1 MENLLTLP
9 NLVMV
14 TLALLLCFFIYKFIE
29 ISQENKKL
37 SEQNA
42 TDTANLKSAEDAL
55 TKNSEY
61 IKTLQD
67 KLNEFNTERTSLVSE
82 RDRLSFDNVRLV
94 NELSELKVKFDE
106 AVSSVNSLNAM
117 NASLRS
123 DIESNK
129 VLNQELQKRFDTSYR
144 ELQEQLKVMGHNL
157 VKAGTED
164 LSKTSKENFTQV
176 VNPLKE
182 ELINFKNFIAAT
194 QENNAKRSGEL
205 QKEIKILEESHSTLS
220 KQAEELTKALRS
232 GGKSQGMWGEL
243 QLERVLNASG
253 LRLGIEYER
262 EVAGDRS
269 LGERGRPDA
278 VVRLPDKHCLII
290 DAKCSLT
297 AYTAFINA
305 ENENEKTSA
314 MKAHIDSINSHLNE
328 LIKKDYSSYESLNSP
343 SFVFMF
349 VPVDAALTDAL
360 YADSALY
367 DRAAQNKIF
376 LVSPSTL
383 LPALRVV
390 GNLWVLAEQSD
401 RMRTLAAYAQKI
413 NAKFSNV
420 IDSCEKISSAEKKL
434 RDSVDELENRLYK
447 GKGNFKSMI
456 DRFDANSSRELKS
469 LDNDTVIDADRSAD
483 ENNRTD
489 TAAVGFTI
497 DSEN

>member
-9 NLVMV
+9 NLVISV
-14 TLALLLCFFIYKFIE
+14 LALLLCFFIYKFIE
-29 ISQENKKL
+29 ITKENSKL
-37 SEQNA
+37 SEQSA
-42 TDTANLKSAEDAL
+42 TDAANLKAAEDSL
-55 TKNSEY
+55 TNSNNY
-61 IKTLQD
+61 LKSLQD
-67 KLNEFNTERTSLVSE
+67 QLSNFNQERTALISE
-82 RDRLSFDNVRLV
+82 RDRLLFDNNRL
-94 NELSELKVKFDE
+94 NSEDAQLKTKLDE
-106 AVSSVNSLNAM
+106 ALTQVNSLNAM

-129 VLNQELQKRFDTSYR
+129 VLNQELQKRFDTSYK

-164 LSKTSKENFTQV
+164 LSKTSKENFSQV

-182 ELINFKNFIAAT
+182 ELVNFKNFIAAT

-278 VVRLPDKHCLII
+278 VVRLPDN
-290 DAKCSLT
+290 KCSLT
-297 AYTAFINA
+297 AYTSFINA
-305 ENENEKTSA
+305 QSENEKNTA
-314 MKAHIDSINSHLNE
+314 MKAHIDSLNSHLNE

-401 RMRTLAAYAQKI
+401 RMRALASFAQKI
-413 NAKFSNV
+413 NAKFNNV
-420 IDSCEKISSAEKKL
+420 IDSCEKITTAEKKL

-456 DRFDANSSRELKS
+456 DKFDANSSRELKA
-469 LDNDTVIDADRSAD
+469 LENDKVIDVEGETKEEDKTEGPS
-483 ENNRTD
+483 
-489 TAAVGFTI
+489 VGFTI
-497 DSEN
+497 DN

>member
-9 NLVMV
+9 NLVIGV
-14 TLALLLCFFIYKFIE
+14 LALLLCFFIYKFLE
-29 ISQENKKL
+29 ITKENSKL
-37 SEQNA
+37 AEQSA
-42 TDTANLKSAEDAL
+42 TDAANLKAAEDSL
-55 TKNSEY
+55 TKSNNYLKS
-61 IKTLQD
+61 LQD
-67 KLNEFNTERTSLVSE
+67 ELTNFNQERTALISE
-82 RDRLSFDNVRLV
+82 RDRLLFDNNRLT
-94 NELSELKVKFDE
+94 SEDAQLKTKLDE
-106 AVSSVNSLNAM
+106 ALTQVNTLNAM

-129 VLNQELQKRFDTSYR
+129 VLNQELQKRFDTSYK

-164 LSKTSKENFTQV
+164 LSKTTKENFTQV

-182 ELINFKNFIAAT
+182 ELINFKNFIAQT
-194 QENNAKRSGEL
+194 QESNAKRSGEL

-278 VVRLPDKHCLII
+278 VVRLPDNHCLII

-297 AYTAFINA
+297 AYTSFINA
-305 ENENEKTSA
+305 QNENEKNTA
-314 MKAHIDSINSHLNE
+314 MKAHIDSLNSHLNE

-360 YADSALY
+360 YADSSLY

-401 RMRTLAAYAQKI
+401 RMRALASFAQKI
-413 NAKFSNV
+413 NAKFNNV
-420 IDSCEKISSAEKKL
+420 IDSCEKITTAEKKL

-456 DRFDANSSRELKS
+456 DKFDANSSRELKA
-469 LDNDTVIDADRSAD
+469 LENDKVIDVEGETKEDKTES
-483 ENNRTD
+483 TS
-489 TAAVGFTI
+489 VGFTI
-497 DSEN
+497 DN

>member
-9 NLVMV
+9 NLVILV
-14 TLALLLCFFIYKFIE
+14 LALALCFFIYKFID
-29 ISQENKKL
+29 ISKENSKL
-37 SEQNA
+37 SEQSA
-42 TDTANLKSAEDAL
+42 TDAAKLKAAEDSLTNSNNYLKS
-55 TKNSEY
+55 
-61 IKTLQD
+61 LQEQ
-67 KLNEFNTERTSLVSE
+67 LNNFNQERTALISE
-82 RDRLSFDNVRLV
+82 RDRLLFDNNRLT
-94 NELSELKVKFDE
+94 SENSQLKTKLDE
-106 AVSSVNSLNAM
+106 AFTQVNSLNAM

-129 VLNQELQKRFDTSYR
+129 VLNQELQKRFDTSYK

-164 LSKTSKENFTQV
+164 LSKTSKVNFSQV

-269 LGERGRPDA
+269 LGEKGRPDA
-278 VVRLPDKHCLII
+278 VVRLPDNHCLII

-297 AYTAFINA
+297 AYTSFINA
-305 ENENEKTSA
+305 QNENDKNTA
-314 MKAHIDSINSHLNE
+314 MKAHIDSLNSHLNE

-401 RMRTLAAYAQKI
+401 RMRALASFAQKI
-413 NAKFSNV
+413 NAKFNNV
-420 IDSCEKISSAEKKL
+420 IDSCEKITTAEKKL

-456 DRFDANSSRELKS
+456 DKFDANSSRELKA
-469 LDNDTVIDADRSAD
+469 LENDKIIDVEGNDKEEDKTES
-483 ENNRTD
+483 TS
-489 TAAVGFTI
+489 VGFTI
-497 DSEN
+497 DN

>member
-1 MENLLTLP
+1 MENLLTLS

-14 TLALLLCFFIYKFIE
+14 MLALLLCFFIYKFTE
-29 ISQENKKL
+29 ISKENSKL
-37 SEQNA
+37 TEQSA
-42 TDTANLKSAEDAL
+42 TDAANLHSAQEAL
-55 TKNSEY
+55 TKSSEY
-61 IKTLQD
+61 VKALQD
-67 KLNEFNTERTSLVSE
+67 NLNNLNTDRTSLVSE
-82 RDRLSFDNVRLV
+82 RDRLDFDNSRLTK
-94 NELSELKVKFDE
+94 ELSELKVKYDD

-123 DIESNK
+123 DIESNR
-129 VLNQELQKRFDTSYR
+129 VLNQELQKRFDTSYK
-144 ELQEQLKVMGHNL
+144 ELQEQLKVMGQNL
-157 VKAGTED
+157 
-164 LSKTSKENFTQV
+164 TQV

-182 ELINFKNFIAAT
+182 ELINFKNFIAQT
-194 QENNAKRSGEL
+194 QESNAKRSGEL

-278 VVRLPDKHCLII
+278 VVRLPDNHCLII

-297 AYTAFINA
+297 AYTSFINA
-305 ENENEKTSA
+305 QSENDKNTA
-314 MKAHIDSINSHLNE
+314 MKAHIDSLNSHLNE

-401 RMRTLAAYAQKI
+401 RMRALASFAQKI
-413 NAKFSNV
+413 NAKFNNV
-420 IDSCEKISSAEKKL
+420 IDSCEKITSAEKKL

-456 DRFDANSSRELKS
+456 DKFDANSSRELKA
-469 LDNDTVIDADRSAD
+469 LENDKVIDVDGESKEED
-483 ENNRTD
+483 KSEGPS
-489 TAAVGFTI
+489 VGFTI
-497 DSEN
+497 DN

>member
-1 MENLLTLP
+1 MENLLNLP

-14 TLALLLCFFIYKFIE
+14 LLALLLCFFIYKFTE
-29 ISQENKKL
+29 ISKENSKL
-37 SEQNA
+37 TEQSA
-42 TDTANLKSAEDAL
+42 TDAANLHSAQEAL
-55 TKNSEY
+55 TKSSEY
-61 IKTLQD
+61 VKVLQD
-67 KLNEFNTERTSLVSE
+67 NLNNLNTERTSLVSE
-82 RDRLSFDNVRLV
+82 RDRLDFDNSRLTK
-94 NELSELKVKFDE
+94 ELSELKVKYDD

-123 DIESNK
+123 DIDSNR
-129 VLNQELQKRFDTSYR
+129 VLNQELQKRFDTSYK

-182 ELINFKNFIAAT
+182 ELINFKNYIAQT
-194 QENNAKRSGEL
+194 QESNARRSGEL

-220 KQAEELTKALRS
+220 KQAEELAKALRS

-278 VVRLPDKHCLII
+278 VVRLPDNHCLII

-297 AYTAFINA
+297 AYTSFINA
-305 ENENEKTSA
+305 QSESDKSTA
-314 MKAHIDSINSHLNE
+314 MKAHIDSLNSHLNE

-401 RMRTLAAYAQKI
+401 RMRNLASFAQKI
-413 NAKFSNV
+413 NAKFNNV
-420 IDSCEKISSAEKKL
+420 IDSCEKITSAEKKL

-456 DRFDANSSRELKS
+456 DKFDANSSRELKA
-469 LDNDTVIDADRSAD
+469 LENNKVIDVDGESKEED
-483 ENNRTD
+483 KSEGPS
-489 TAAVGFTI
+489 VGFTI
-497 DSEN
+497 DN